1 MEYKN
6 NNIMR
11 KDISGKGERNE
22 KRGDENKFKRFFNTE
37 ND

>member
-11 KDISGKGERNE
+11 KDISEKGERNE
-22 KRGDENKFKRFFNTE
+22 KRGDENKYKRFFNTE